1 MKKVSLTL
9 ALFLLSV
16 LYGRAQFV
24 GCEFSYNTNTP
35 EPGLVG
41 FSGPVNIYSPNSFFY
56 VWSFGDGTTA
66 NNVFPTHT
74 YSQAGSYTVCLNIF
88 SLLDS
93 TIACNSCDTI
103 VVNSGSP
110 SCNFSANMDQL
121 DFYSYYFIANVD
133 TLNSQD
139 CSWVIGGDTINNPNS
154 TNGIIYYTFPAAGDY
169 TVELLYYDAFG
180 NLICNSNQIIS
191 VVANN
196 NTICNITIDQLA
208 AQSFAFYPP
217 VNSLPAQSYTINFG
231 DGSPQEVNSIG
242 QFVHSFN
249 PGQYNICINA
259 IYINGVTCNSCVS
272 LTVLDSTQNC
282 PFTYFQDI
290 IDFNSVIFS
299 TNVDTSNSQSVTWL
313 VNGTIVSPIF
323 DNGFYYYSFPST
335 GVFYNVTMNY
345 SDANGVLL
353 CTSSQT
359 IYLSN
364 PGEYCEF
371 VINQNSNQNYT
382 FATAFIGQ
390 PANVY
395 YGLSINS
402 VPIDTNV
409 TGVFDYDFIPGEY
422 NVCMTTNYFNGTTPT
437 CTSCQNITV
446 SLNPIDSL
454 GCYITAIPD
463 PVNNY
468 FYSFYLGASNN
479 LTWTITGPNGF
490 TETISQYNSSQFF
503 YTFPSEGL
511 FNVSVTA
518 TDSSGNILC
527 TNGYTI
533 TIVGNPSN
541 CNADFYAATSPLTG
555 YFIDMS
561 TGIDP
566 QTTDYFWNF
575 GDGGTSTERF
585 PFHTY
590 ASGGYYNVSLTI
602 VNGNCIDTATQF
614 VYIFDADTSI
624 VVNDCNAFFVV
635 TQTEPYSVSIV
646 NLSSGNN
653 LSFSWTF
660 ANGTTINSPFPTLQV
675 PFNSNFTFCLT
686 VTNSSCFSTYCDSIS
701 FDSLGIIQRTSQMLN
716 INVVSPQEI
725 TGYNLTSL
733 KESKESSAT
742 ASYPNP
748 FSENFTIDNANG
760 KFNTYSIITIDGR
773 EIVNGSLGKGIEVVQ
788 TNEWSN
794 GVYFLRLNSQ
804 NGISN
809 TSKIVKK

>member
-9 ALFLLSV
+9 VLFLLTV
-16 LYGRAQFV
+16 LYGHAQFLA
-24 GCEFSYNTNTP
+24 CEFTYNTNTP

-41 FSGPVNIYSPNSFFY
+41 FSGPVNNYSPNTYFY
-56 VWSFGDGTTA
+56 VWSFGDGASA

-74 YSQAGSYTVCLNIF
+74 YSQAGSYNVCLNIF
-88 SLLDS
+88 YLIDS
-93 TIACNSCDTI
+93 TMACNSCDTI
-103 VVNSGSP
+103 VVSSGSP
-110 SCNFSANMDQL
+110 SCSFSANMDQS

-139 CSWVIGGDTINNPNS
+139 CSWVIGGDTINDPNS

-196 NTICNITIDQLA
+196 NTICNITIDQLD

-249 PGQYNICINA
+249 PGQYNVCINA

-272 LTVLDSTQNC
+272 LTVLDSSQNC
-282 PFTYFQDI
+282 PFTYFPAPNGSLTYGFYAQ
-290 IDFNSVIFS
+290 
-299 TNVDTSNSQSVTWL
+299 VDTSNLETVTWII
-313 VNGTIVSPIF
+313 NGLTISPTVSSNI
-323 DNGFYYYSFPST
+323 YTSYTFPGSGT
-335 GVFYNVTMNY
+335 YPVIMNY
-345 SDANGVLL
+345 YNASGVLI
-353 CTSSQT
+353 CSSTQSIT
-359 IYLSN
+359 ITDVAEN
-364 PGEYCEF
+364 CDF
-371 VINQNSNQNYT
+371 IVMQNSNQNYT
-382 FATAFIGQ
+382 FSTAFIGQ
-390 PANVY
+390 PANSY
-395 YGLSINS
+395 YSMNINGLAL
-402 VPIDTNV
+402 DTSYVGSFSYTLQPGNNV
-409 TGVFDYDFIPGEY
+409 
-422 NVCMTTNYFNGTTPT
+422 VCMTTTYLNGTPS
-437 CTSCQNITV
+437 CTSCQDVFV
-446 SLNPIDSL
+446 SLNPIDTL
-454 GCYITAIPD
+454 GCYVTAIPD

-468 FYSFYLGASNN
+468 FYGFYLGAPNN
-479 LTWTITGPNGF
+479 LLWTITGPNGF
-490 TETISQYNSSQFF
+490 TETITQYNSSQFF
-503 YTFPSEGL
+503 YTFPSDGV
-511 FNVSVTA
+511 FNVSLTA
-518 TDSSGNILC
+518 SDSSGNILC

-533 TIVGNPSN
+533 TILGNPSN

-590 ASGGYYNVSLTI
+590 TSGGYYNVSLTI

-635 TQTEPYSVSIV
+635 TQTEPYSVNIV

-653 LSFSWTF
+653 LNFSWTF
-660 ANGTTINSPFPTLQV
+660 ANGTTVNSPFPTLQV
-675 PFNSNFTFCLT
+675 PFNTNFTFCLT

-701 FDSLGIIQRTSQMLN
+701 FDSLGVIQRTSEMLN

-725 TGYNLTSL
+725 TGYNLTSV
-733 KESKESSAT
+733 KESKESIAA

-760 KFNTYSIITIDGR
+760 KFNTYSIMTIDGR
-773 EIVNGSLGKGIEVVQ
+773 EIVNGSLSKGIEVVQ
-788 TNEWSN
+788 SNEWSN